1 MENEFTEELLEKAKQ
16 TKTPEE
22 LAALAKEN
30 GQEMSDESAKAY
42 FNLLHPVNGE
52 LADDELDDVSGGR
65 NCGTIY
71 KDGRPVI
78 TAINSCDRWRCE
90 TCGGVDA
97 DGLHCREHS
106 GDGCCIG
113 CKYSVYEDALLLCTH
128 PERYEN

>member
-1 MENEFTEELLEKAKQ
+1 MENKKTDEMLRIAKSA
-16 TKTPEE
+16 KSPEE
-22 LAALAKEN
+22 LISLAKEKGIELSSEQAN
-30 GQEMSDESAKAY
+30 DCFAK
-42 FNLLHPVNGE
+42 LSRKDGE
-52 LADDELDDVSGGR
+52 LGDDELDDVSGGR

-78 TAINSCDRWRCE
+78 TAMNCCDRWRCE

-97 DGLHCREHS
+97 DGRHCREHN
-106 GDGCCIG
+106 GDGFCIG